1 MEQDISLDVEAI
13 KHRSIHGLTALI
25 IRSFFIQAFTFF
37 ATFIL
42 TVILSPSVFG
52 VFFVVS
58 AILNFFVYF
67 SDIGLAAALIQKKEE
82 ITKADLSSTFTI
94 QQVIIVTLVIAGL
107 LFSST
112 IGKFYNLDASGLLL
126 LRVLI
131 FSLFLS
137 SLKTIPSII
146 LERKLLFA
154 RLVIP
159 QIAENIVFYTTAI
172 ILAMQGFGIS
182 SFTYAV
188 LLRGIVGIV
197 VVYTVS
203 PWMPSFKFDRAIAK
217 KLVSFGV
224 PFQVNSILALLKD
237 DLLIII
243 LGKVLPFAQLGYI
256 GWAQKWAFTPLRFFM
271 DNVIKVT
278 FPSYSRL
285 QENKEHLEKAI
296 NKSLF
301 FVTFTVFP
309 CVLGMLALAPMI
321 VAIIPKYQ
329 KWEAAIPLLYLYGI
343 NALFASVNTTLTNI
357 IFALGKPKIVLKL
370 MVFWTALTWVLTYL
384 LLTRYGYV
392 GVAIASALVAAS
404 TSVIVFYV
412 KKEVNVA
419 VINSIKVPAA
429 AALLMLVVLK
439 LAGNYLPNN
448 LPNLIVL
455 IILGIIVYMAV
466 SLVFLKEQLFKD
478 VRTLTQSLFKRG

>member
-1 MEQDISLDVEAI
+1 MEQDISLDIEAI

-42 TVILSPSVFG
+42 TVILAPSVFG

-67 SDIGLAAALIQKKEE
+67 SDIGLAAALVQKKEE
-82 ITKADLSSTFTI
+82 ITKTDLSSTFTI
-94 QQVIIVTLVIAGL
+94 QQVIIVTLVVLGL
-107 LFSST
+107 LFSGT
-112 IGKFYNLDASGLLL
+112 IGKFYKLDASGLLL

-159 QIAENIVFYTTAI
+159 QIAENIVFYATAI
-172 ILAMQGFGIS
+172 ILAMKGFGVS

-188 LLRGIVGIV
+188 LLRGIVGII
-197 VVYTVS
+197 VVYAVS
-203 PWMPSFKFDRAIAK
+203 PWMPSFKFDKVVAK

-224 PFQVNSILALLKD
+224 PFQLNSILALLKD
-237 DLLIII
+237 DFLIII
-243 LGKVLPFAQLGYI
+243 LGKFLSFTQLGYI

-301 FVTFTVFP
+301 FVTLTVFP
-309 CVLGMLALAPMI
+309 CVLGMLALAPRI
-321 VAIIPKYQ
+321 VEIIPKYQ

-357 IFALGKPKIVLKL
+357 IFALGKPKIILKL
-370 MVFWTALTWVLTYL
+370 MVFWTALTWVLTYFL
-384 LLTRYGYV
+384 VIKYGYI
-392 GVAIASALVAAS
+392 GVAAASAIVAGS
-404 TSVIVFYV
+404 TSIIVYYV
-412 KKEVNVA
+412 KKEVSVS
-419 VINSIKVPAA
+419 IIGSIKVPAA
-429 AALLMLVVLK
+429 AAFLMLFSIK
-439 LAGNYLPNN
+439 LVGNYIPNN
-448 LPNLIVL
+448 VISLFALIF
-455 IILGIIVYMAV
+455 LGVVVYLAV
-466 SLVFLKEQLFKD
+466 SLVFLKEQLLKD
-478 VRTLTQSLFKRG
+478 IKTMSQSLIKRS